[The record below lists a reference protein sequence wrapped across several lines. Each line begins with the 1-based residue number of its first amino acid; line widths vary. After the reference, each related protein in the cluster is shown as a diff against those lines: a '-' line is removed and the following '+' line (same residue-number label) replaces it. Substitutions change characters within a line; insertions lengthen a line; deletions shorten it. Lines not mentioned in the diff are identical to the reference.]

1 MIVAIS
7 FLATQEWARVSLPL
21 GLAAPHLAAR
31 VLMLAPLPH
40 AICEV
45 LHTSR
50 GWAFVCHKRQSVVM
64 TGDAVNFRHS
74 PIYFR
79 AATKAI
85 FRSPSARF
93 FHAGEDADNESGVIA
108 ERRRWRGVILSP
120 AGPVRLPRSLAQAR
134 IGPGPIF

>member
-1 MIVAIS
+1 
-7 FLATQEWARVSLPL
+7 
-21 GLAAPHLAAR
+21 
-31 VLMLAPLPH
+31 
-40 AICEV
+40 
-45 LHTSR
+45 
-50 GWAFVCHKRQSVVM
+50 M

-134 IGPGPIF
+134 IGPGPFFGLPMAICPRIRVEFCIVPDAETIATYRSR